1 MDSKKSDIDTWKT
14 GLRDEGDG
22 RLVPIKDGSEK
33 IKREATP
40 DSFLD
45 ELTLEESLD
54 WFSPEERMT
63 DIIACHCAQCDYKEP
78 DLSDSANLTISEYIQ
93 ASSLVDSDSEKAFEL
108 LRRAI
113 SVAASRSQFDELID
127 ALSKFRNLIIH
138 LDSEF
143 DKLENK
149 LFVKSPTSSMYPF
162 FPDIAAKGMQLSH
175 LREIY
180 ALKAAF
186 VQIAARDLFK
196 CMPKDKRQDIAN
208 VMNLLEEDIS
218 EPSSDFDSDLDYEDY
233 EDESLESFTKNSYA
247 LTELEPSY
255 TLLLKNLLKET
266 KDPLELL
273 SALESIQDVINE
285 ITSRNEW
292 LKGHYETETK
302 AVILKREMVLDR
314 LKDVLNEAHNQS

>member
-1 MDSKKSDIDTWKT
+1 MEKKD
-14 GLRDEGDG
+14 
-22 RLVPIKDGSEK
+22 
-33 IKREATP
+33 
-40 DSFLD
+40 LD
-45 ELTLEESLD
+45 MVMLEELD
-54 WFSPEERMT
+54 DHIAPEQNLVKEES
-63 DIIACHCAQCDYKEP
+63 CHCGKCCCHEQ
-78 DLSDSANLTISEYIQ
+78 DLLDSADISLAEYMQ
-93 ASSLVDSDSEKAFEL
+93 AGSLADSDSEKAFEL

-218 EPSSDFDSDLDYEDY
+218 EPSSDFDSELDYEDY
-233 EDESLESFTKNSYA
+233 EDESLESFIKNSYA

-255 TLLLKNLLKET
+255 TLLLKNLLEET

-285 ITSRNEW
+285 ITLRNEW